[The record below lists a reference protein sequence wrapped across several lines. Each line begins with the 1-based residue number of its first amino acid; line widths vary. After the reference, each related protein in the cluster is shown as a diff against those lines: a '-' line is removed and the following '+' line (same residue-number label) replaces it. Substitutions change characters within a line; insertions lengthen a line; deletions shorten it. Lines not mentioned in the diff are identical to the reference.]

1 MGKAK
6 MYGAYTPYSPNSKA
20 DLRYR
25 RKAMEKKIADRTPK
39 EKGRIANERTRCS

>member
-6 MYGAYTPYSPNSKA
+6 MYGAYTAYHPNNKV

-25 RKAMEKKIADRTPK
+25 RKALEKKIADRNQK
-39 EKGRIANERTRCS
+39 EKGRIANERA